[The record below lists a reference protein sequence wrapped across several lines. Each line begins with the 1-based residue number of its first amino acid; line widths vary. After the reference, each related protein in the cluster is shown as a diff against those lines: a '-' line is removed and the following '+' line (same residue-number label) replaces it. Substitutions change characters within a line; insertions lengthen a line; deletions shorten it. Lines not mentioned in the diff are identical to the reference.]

1 MELLIILIAVIAVG
15 IIASIE
21 GVWHA
26 GEVDS
31 NDVNF

>member
-1 MELLIILIAVIAVG
+1 MELLIILIAVIAAG
-15 IIASIE
+15 IVASIE

-26 GEVDS
+26 GELDA